1 MGYKRIESA
10 IHNLAHSFMS
20 LMNYVDDQYVIDML
34 PKLVRETP
42 GHEIRV
48 SLLDGTI
55 QPKRDYNPTF
65 LKSIGYFRNRARS
78 HLESENVDPE
88 TVCSF
93 DFVIYFDADGPICVA
108 EATDDRGVLHRS
120 DARCH

>member
-42 GHEIRV
+42 GHEIRI
-48 SLLDGTI
+48 SLLDAAI
-55 QPKRDYNPTF
+55 HPKREYDPTF
-65 LKSIGYFRNRARS
+65 LKSVGYYRNRVRS
-78 HLESENVDPE
+78 HLESEDVDPD
-88 TVCSF
+88 TVSSF
-93 DFVIYFDADGPICVA
+93 EFIIYFDNDGPICVA
-108 EATDDRGVLHRS
+108 EATDDRGVLHRTA
-120 DARCH
+120 ARCT

>member
-20 LMNYVDDQYVIDML
+20 LMNYVDGQYIIDLM
-34 PKLVRETP
+34 PKLIRETP

-48 SLLDGTI
+48 SLLDAAI
-55 QPKRDYNPTF
+55 HPHRDYDPAF
-65 LKSIGYFRNRARS
+65 LKSIGYYRTRVRS
-78 HLESENVDPE
+78 HLESENVDPA
-88 TVCSF
+88 TISSF
-93 DFVIYFDADGPICVA
+93 HFVIYCDNDEPICDA

-120 DARCH
+120 TARGT